1 MLDKSA
7 ILMYALT
14 QGYVLTCKSDTYP
27 IIFWEGTKMKMKK
40 ALTVLL
46 AAAMT
51 MTLLAGCG
59 GNSDSGSDS
68 GSDTGSGTESS
79 TGESS
84 GDVFKIG
91 GIGPVTGGAAVY
103 GEAVKNGS
111 ELAVKEINEAGGIN
125 GVQVE
130 MNYQDDEHDA
140 EKAVNAYNTL
150 KDWGMHALLGTVT
163 SAPCVAVGEV
173 SKDDN
178 IFMLTPSG
186 TAVECVQYDN
196 AFRVCFSDP
205 MQGLESAK
213 YIGEKGL
220 AKKVAAIYDS
230 SDVYSTG
237 IYEAFVKEAEN
248 QDFEVVAAEA
258 FTAEAKTDF
267 SVQLQKAK
275 DAGAELVF
283 LPFYYTEASLVLK
296 QAAGMNYSPIFFGC
310 DGMDGILAV
319 EGFDVDLANNLMFMS
334 PFTPTSEDETI
345 QKFVQDYEEAY
356 GSTPNQFAADAYDG
370 MYAIK
375 AAMEEKDITPDMS
388 PSDICDAMK
397 EAMVNISIDG
407 VTAKGLTWEASG
419 EPSKEPMVVKIENGD
434 YAVVE

>member
-1 MLDKSA
+1 M
-7 ILMYALT
+7 
-14 QGYVLTCKSDTYP
+14 
-27 IIFWEGTKMKMKK
+27 MKMRK
-40 ALTVLL
+40 ALSAMLV
-46 AAAMT
+46 AAMT
-51 MTLLAGCG
+51 MSLMAGCG
-59 GNSDSGSDS
+59 SGS
-68 GSDTGSGTESS
+68 SDTGSSSGTSSAKEESS
-79 TGESS
+79 DEA
-84 GDVFKIG
+84 VFKIG

-125 GVQVE
+125 GVQIE
-130 MNYQDDEHDA
+130 MDYQDDEHDA
-140 EKAVNAYNTL
+140 EKAVNAYNSL

-296 QAAGMNYSPIFFGC
+296 QAAGMDYAPIFFGC

-334 PFTPTSEDETI
+334 PFTPTSEDEAI
-345 QKFVQDYEEAY
+345 QKFVKDYEEAY

-370 MYAIK
+370 IYAIK

-397 EAMVNISIDG
+397 EAMVNITIDG

-419 EPSKEPMVVKIENGD
+419 EPSKEPMVVKIEDGD